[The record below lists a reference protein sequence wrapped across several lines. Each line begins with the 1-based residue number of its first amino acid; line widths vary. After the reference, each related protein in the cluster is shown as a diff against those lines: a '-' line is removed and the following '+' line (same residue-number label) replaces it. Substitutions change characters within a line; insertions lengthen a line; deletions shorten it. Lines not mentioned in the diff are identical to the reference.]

1 MVLITIVLLS
11 TTPNLHAQA
20 ESPKVVKFEIDKTSV
35 YAGYQ
40 GIEVKA
46 YIYTPID
53 PVTGAPIPARVS
65 IARATLMAGLT
76 ITLNLTFIELQ
87 DIESITVKGVTYNV
101 TYIVLGRI
109 MVPEAVYPGSAMLRV
124 EVVGTAGTMQF
135 SNSTT
140 FRITVMSSKFVEED
154 RMNAYRAY
162 ERVSILT
169 FIASAQGVDVSKAMD
184 TLSQLESMLK
194 DADSKLMVMGEV
206 KEASDL
212 YKSVVSKAEEL
223 SSALLLELVR
233 VSRETSSALNN
244 LNTKLNNVE
253 TYVKNVESALTKYLD
268 SVTTYVKNVESALT
282 RYSDE
287 TSKAISTLSDNLN
300 ALAKQQEDTAK
311 RLDGV
316 IDYVN
321 NLGSALSQYSSE
333 TNKVIESLSKD
344 LNALAKQ
351 QEDTAKSLNAA
362 VNTLSGSI
370 STLNNKVDDLAQLQN
385 KLVSM
390 MNNLQISIVVLG
402 VAILIAI
409 AIIALRARR

>member
-1 MVLITIVLLS
+1 MVLVTIVLLS
-11 TTPNLHAQA
+11 TTPNLHAQV

-53 PVTGAPIPARVS
+53 PVTREPIPARVS

-76 ITLNLTFIELQ
+76 ITLNLTFIALQ

-101 TYIVLGRI
+101 KYIVLGRI

-244 LNTKLNNVE
+244 LNTKLDNVE
-253 TYVKNVESALTKYLD
+253 
-268 SVTTYVKNVESALT
+268 TYVKNVESALT

-370 STLNNKVDDLAQLQN
+370 STLNNKVGDLAQLQN